1 VSLKASVI
9 LPTYQDW
16 PATARCLDA
25 LAAQDLAPS
34 GFEVIVANN
43 NPDDTVPIR
52 LPSGLHVRIVWE
64 PKPGS
69 YAARNSA
76 IQHSRAKIIF
86 FTDADCIPAP
96 HWISRGLQL
105 FENQPGCRR
114 IAGHIV
120 VEPLSGTWN
129 GWSLYDAV
137 FNLRQEHYAQRG
149 YAVTANLAVERS
161 LFEEVGLFR
170 EDVFSGEDKEWN
182 RRATALGIPIIYD
195 STMTVR
201 HPARESL
208 SENAVKARRLAGAR
222 FAAKAGR
229 PVARRTPRIH
239 YLLPSPVAARAV
251 WRHCARADAGQ
262 RLAAMWCH
270 YRIGWIYNAEIVR
283 LGFFGRMPGRR

>member
-25 LAAQDLAPS
+25 LAAQDVALS
-34 GFEVIVANN
+34 EFEVIVANN
-43 NPDDTVPIR
+43 NQDDNVPIR
-52 LPSGLHVRIVWE
+52 MPTGLDVRIVWE

-76 IQHSRAKIIF
+76 IRHAQANKIF
-86 FTDADCIPAP
+86 FTDADCIPEP

-105 FENQPGCRR
+105 FENDAGCRR
-114 IAGHIV
+114 IAGRIV

-170 EDVFSGEDKEWN
+170 EEVFSGEDKEWN
-182 RRATALGIPIIYD
+182 RRATQSGAPILYD
-195 STMTVR
+195 SAMTVR
-201 HPARESL
+201 HPARECR
-208 SENAVKARRLAGAR
+208 SENAEKTRRLAGAR

-229 PVARRTPRIH
+229 PVARRMPRVH
-239 YLLPSPVAARAV
+239 YALPSPAAARAI
-251 WRHCARADAGQ
+251 WRHPADTGAGT

-270 YRIGWIYNAEIVR
+270 YRLGWVYNFEILR
-283 LGFFGRMPGRR
+283 LGIWGGSPGRR